1 MKKII
6 IAVSALMAYWSAS
19 AQYISTTEVGN
30 AKGWTA
36 YTSDPVSKMAG
47 YDNAT
52 VKIFNEDFSVYKTFT
67 LALSSSEAISQMDQI
82 VVTQHLFNTDDL
94 YEVVVNCN
102 GEWRVYNENS
112 EMLGTI
118 PSPMLMRVGEKNYIY
133 TYNDGVYTLYALES
147 RTNSLVSV
155 RKLEGVRVFPNPANS
170 GEMIRFELPEGTI
183 ADIDI
188 YNTTGA
194 QELRIVGGE
203 GTLELPAQNLGNGV
217 HPFKVTD
224 DEGNTH
230 SGKLI
235 VK

>member
-1 MKKII
+1 M
-6 IAVSALMAYWSAS
+6 
-19 AQYISTTEVGN
+19 
-30 AKGWTA
+30 
-36 YTSDPVSKMAG
+36 
-47 YDNAT
+47 
-52 VKIFNEDFSVYKTFT
+52 
-67 LALSSSEAISQMDQI
+67 
-82 VVTQHLFNTDDL
+82 TQHLFNTNDL
-94 YEVVVNCN
+94 YEVVVNSN

-133 TYNDGVYTLYALES
+133 TYNDGVYTLYALKS
-147 RTNSLVSV
+147 HTNSLISV
-155 RKLEGVRVFPNPANS
+155 RKLEGVRVFPNHANS

-194 QELRIVGGE
+194 HELRMVGGE
-203 GTLELPAQNLGNGV
+203 GTLELPAQNLGDSD

-235 VK
+235 IK